1 MSKKQKK
8 TAPKA
13 AKSAAKK
20 ITAPTKDGPVA
31 KVWEIADRMKG
42 AERKDVLA
50 ACAKVG
56 INPATAATQFYRWKK
71 AKKAA

>member
-13 AKSAAKK
+13 AKK
-20 ITAPTKDGPVA
+20 ITAPTKAGPVA

-50 ACAKVG
+50 ACAKAG